1 MFLLDTN
8 VVSDLRKTSARS
20 DRSPLARWAV
30 DIPSGDLFISSITL
44 LELEI
49 GVRRIERRDKRQGS
63 VLRRWLDEAVITAF
77 SGRVLSFDHA
87 AAQICAGYHIP
98 DPAPDRDSYIAAIAA
113 SNGLVI
119 VTRDIKDFARFG
131 VDLVNPWQ

>member
-20 DRSPLARWAV
+20 DSSPLAQWAA

-49 GVRRIERRDKRQGS
+49 GVRRIERRDTRQGR
-63 VLRRWLDEAVITAF
+63 VLRRWLDQAVIPAF
-77 SGRVLSFDHA
+77 SGRLLPFDHA
-87 AAQICAGYHIP
+87 AAQICAGYHVP
-98 DPAPDRDSYIAAIAA
+98 DPASDRDSYIAAIAA
-113 SNGLVI
+113 ANGLVI
-119 VTRDIKDFARFG
+119 VTRDVKDFDRFD
-131 VDLVNPWQ
+131 VEMVNPWR